1 MFSLKNVKM
10 KPKLISLFL
19 IAGIVP
25 IVIVGFFSS
34 FKAQNALIHETRNQ
48 LISIREIKKNQ
59 ISDYFHKRR
68 ENMNVLAQT
77 VGTLRKEAFD
87 KLEAVQKAKMDAI
100 QTCFKDMFMKMNMF
114 AGSKDVQ
121 ELYDRLFVY
130 HNEMDIL
137 PRGNY
142 DVITDEY
149 TNIWSTLGKPIKE
162 FQEESGVYDVFMI
175 CKAHGHVMYSAARA
189 DDLGENIGYGK
200 YKDSGLGELWSKMV
214 DSGEPEV
221 VDMAPYAPS
230 NGDPAMFAGYP
241 INDEAGEMIGIIAF
255 KFPLDQINKVMST
268 RYGLGETGESYLV
281 GQDNLMRS
289 DSHLD
294 PEHRTVKAS
303 FADPGKG
310 IVNTEATAAALAG
323 KDGQDVIRD
332 YNGNPVLSCY
342 NPLKIKDITW
352 AVVTEIDVAEAFSPK
367 DRSGKYYFKKYTDM
381 YGYYDVFLVNPDG
394 YCFYTAHK
402 EADYQTN
409 LISGKYRDSNLGRLV
424 RKVKKTKKYALA
436 DFEPYAPSN
445 GEPASFIA
453 QPVLHGEAVELIVAL
468 QLSLKAINKMMQ
480 QREGMGKTGEAYLVG
495 PDKLMRSDSY
505 LDPENRSVKAS
516 FAHPASGNVD
526 TQASSMALSGE
537 SGVKTIKDYNG
548 SDVLSAFAPVNL
560 GDTTWALIAEKNES
574 EVLAPVKS
582 IRNSIVLISAFI
594 ALIVAAGAYF
604 IARMISGPLLKG
616 VAFADVVAKGDLT
629 ATIDVDQKDEVGMLA
644 QALTDMVKNLREIMT
659 ELSNN
664 TDSLSGTSEELSSV
678 SSQMAAS
685 AEEMDAQSS
694 SVASATEQVSASVD
708 TVASAAEQSS
718 ASVASIASM
727 TEEMS
732 STFSNVAESA
742 HKTSDRVEK
751 MAKDSESIS
760 SGINTMAAAI
770 EEMTASLNEV
780 AQNTQQASRVSSN
793 ANQAAE
799 SINDK
804 MNGLVN
810 ASKQIG
816 KVVDV
821 IKDIADQT
829 NLLALNATIEA
840 AGAGEAGKGFAVVAG
855 EVKELAK
862 QSADATDEISGQIDE
877 IQNSTNAVV
886 DAIVEISK
894 VIEEVAG
901 INETIASAVEE
912 QSATAG
918 EISQSVAQNAQTV
931 QGIAEDAGQSSQ
943 LVSEIARSTDEA
955 NSTSAEVARHVAE
968 LSDAVRE
975 IAKSSTEVAKATNE
989 ISGNI
994 QGISTASKET
1004 ATGANQT
1011 NESAGELARMAS
1023 SMAALVKRFKM

>member
-25 IVIVGFFSS
+25 LVLVGFFSS
-34 FKAQNALIHETRNQ
+34 FKAQKSLIHDAHNQ
-48 LISIREIKKNQ
+48 LTSIREIKKEQ
-59 ISDYFHKRR
+59 VQEYFHQRR
-68 ENMNVLAQT
+68 ENMNVLVET

-87 KLEAVQKAKMDAI
+87 KLEAVQHAKMDAI
-100 QTCFKDMFMKMNMF
+100 ESYFKDMFMKMSMF
-114 AGSKDVQ
+114 ANSKDVK
-121 ELYDRLFVY
+121 ELYDRLVVY
-130 HNEMDIL
+130 HDEMDTP

-142 DVITDEY
+142 DVTTYEY
-149 TNIWSTLGKPIKE
+149 KNIWSTLGTNIKD
-162 FQEESGVYDVFMI
+162 FQQESGVYDVFMI
-175 CKAHGHVMYSAARA
+175 CEAHGHVMYSAAKE
-189 DDLGENIGYGK
+189 DDLGENIAHGK
-200 YKDSGLGELWSKMV
+200 YKDSGLGKLWSKMV

-241 INDEAGEMIGIIAF
+241 IHDEAGKMIGIIAF
-255 KFPLDQINKVMST
+255 QLPIDQINKVMTT
-268 RYGLGETGESYLV
+268 RFGLGETGESYLV

-289 DSHLD
+289 DSRLD
-294 PEHRTVKAS
+294 PENRTVQAS
-303 FADPGKG
+303 LRNPEKG
-310 IVNTEATAAALAG
+310 RVETEATEVALAG
-323 KDGQDVIRD
+323 KSGNDVIRN
-332 YNGNPVLSCY
+332 YNGNPVLSAY
-342 NPLKIKDITW
+342 DPLKIKDLSW
-352 AVVTEIDVAEAFSPK
+352 AVITELDVAEAFSPK
-367 DRSGKYYFKKYTDM
+367 DHSGEYYFKKYTDM
-381 YGYYDVFLVNPDG
+381 YGYYDIFLITPDG
-394 YCFYTAHK
+394 YCFYTAAM

-409 LISGKYRDSNLGRLV
+409 LISGKYRDSNLGSLV
-424 RKVKKTKKYALA
+424 RRVKKTKEFALA

-445 GEPASFIA
+445 GEPAAFIA
-453 QPVLHGEAVELIVAL
+453 QPVLHGEEVELIVAL
-468 QLSLKAINKMMQ
+468 QLSRKAINKMMQ
-480 QREGMGKTGEAYLVG
+480 QRAGMGETGETYLVG
-495 PDKLMRSDSY
+495 SDKLMRSESY
-505 LDPENRSVKAS
+505 LDPENHSVEAS
-516 FAHPASGNVD
+516 FADPNAGSVD
-526 TQASSMALSGE
+526 TKASELALSGKE
-537 SGVKTIKDYNG
+537 GVKTIKNYIGN
-548 SDVLSAFAPVNL
+548 DVFSAFTTVDL
-560 GDTTWALIAEKNES
+560 KDTTWALIAEKDES
-574 EVLAPVKS
+574 EVLAPVKNL
-582 IRNSIVLISAFI
+582 RNSIILISVII
-594 ALIVAAGAYF
+594 AIVVAAGAYF

-616 VAFADVVAKGDLT
+616 VEFADAVAKGDLT
-629 ATIDVDQKDEVGMLA
+629 ATIDVDQKDEVGMLS
-644 QALTDMVKNLREIMT
+644 QALTDMVKNLRKIMT
-659 ELSNN
+659 ELTNN
-664 TDSLSGTSEELSSV
+664 TDSLSGASKELSSV
-678 SSQMAAS
+678 SSQMASS

-694 SVASATEQVSASVD
+694 SVASATEQVSASVG

-718 ASVASIASM
+718 SSVASIASM

-742 HKTSDRVEK
+742 HKTSDRVGK
-751 MAKDSESIS
+751 MAKDSETIS
-760 SGINTMAAAI
+760 SGINTMAAAV

-780 AQNTQQASRVSSN
+780 AQNTQQASRVSRN

-804 MNGLVN
+804 MDGLVN

-816 KVVDV
+816 KVVGV

-829 NLLALNATIEA
+829 NMLALNATIEA

-931 QGIAEDAGQSSQ
+931 QEVAEDAGQSSQ
-943 LVSEIARSTDEA
+943 LVSDIARSTDEA
-955 NSTSAEVARHVAE
+955 NSTASEVARHVSE

-975 IAKSSTEVAKATNE
+975 VAKSSAEVANATTD
-989 ISGNI
+989 ISDNI

-1011 NESAGELARMAS
+1011 NESASELARMAS
-1023 SMAALVKRFKM
+1023 SMASLVQRFKM